1 MTELKLLLIAL
12 FLLQFNFSFSQ
23 KTEVDSL
30 LKEYKK
36 CKTDSSK
43 IDIYLSVAAVYLNT
57 EPSNAIVYGK
67 KALADARKIH
77 DCYREQLALLTMGM
91 GYEDIGD
98 INNAFSYFNECYK
111 VALNANDI
119 KGLAEINLSIG
130 ILYSDI
136 GNQQLALEY
145 YTNAYQYFSK
155 ANNQRGICKSYL
167 NMSDALYN
175 SNNSDKALFY
185 LQKALEISRNNN
197 GYILLYIYSNISEA
211 YCRKKEFNLAKENV
225 LKGLKLAEKSD
236 NLYILSSDYLI
247 LAKIYLA
254 FNDVA
259 NAEIYIKKGFEIAE
273 QTGIKEV
280 LIDSYDLYSQV
291 LKKQKKFHEALQ
303 FENLYINT
311 KDSVQSSLNNNL
323 LQAYETEKKDMELAI
338 IKTSELQKDAELKK
352 QHFVTII
359 ILSTLL
365 LLISIAAYVMYSSR
379 KIKNANFAL
388 EEANNE
394 INEKQKEIVCQNN
407 ELSLNNEK
415 IIQQSNHIEELNNIK
430 DRLFAIISHDL
441 RSPLNNLRKTLDL
454 VINGKLSKEQFQTV
468 FPMLD
473 KSLTT
478 VSNFLDNLLEW
489 SKSQL
494 KGESVERSVFDISL
508 LIKGELELLESQAAE
523 KQIILSNQASVGIN
537 VFADRNMIDLV
548 VRNLI
553 SNAIK
558 FCYPNGNITVYNLQ
572 KGNDMVEISVKDN
585 GKGIALE
592 NIGKVFQNNGKY
604 TTLGTNNE
612 MGTGLGLLLCK
623 NFIEKLGGE
632 IGVESIENEGARF
645 WFTLPSASF

>member
-1 MTELKLLLIAL
+1 MNQLKSLFAVILLFQI
-12 FLLQFNFSFSQ
+12 NFCYSQ
-23 KTEVDSL
+23 KVEVDSL

-36 CKTDSSK
+36 CKTDTGK
-43 IDIYLSVAAVYLNT
+43 IDINLSIAAVYLNT

-67 KALADARKIH
+67 KALEGARKIH
-77 DCYREQLALLTMGM
+77 ECYREQLALLTMGM
-91 GYEDIGD
+91 GYEDKGD
-98 INNAFSYFNECYK
+98 INNAFTYFNDCYK

-136 GNQQLALEY
+136 GNQQLAIDY
-145 YTNAYQYFSK
+145 YTNACQYFSK
-155 ANNQRGICKSYL
+155 TNNMRGVCKCYV

-175 SNNSDKALFY
+175 SNNSDKALYY

-197 GYILLYIYSNISEA
+197 NYILLYIYSNISEA
-211 YCRKKEFNLAKENV
+211 YCRKKEFTLAKENV
-225 LKGLKLAEKSD
+225 LKGLELAEKSN
-236 NLYILSSDYLI
+236 NLYILSSDYII

-254 FNDVA
+254 FNDIK

-280 LIDSYDLYSQV
+280 LIDCYNLYSQV
-291 LKKQKKFHEALQ
+291 LREQNKFHEALL
-303 FENLYINT
+303 FKNLYINT

-323 LQAYETEKKDMELAI
+323 LQAYEAEKKDMELAI
-338 IKTSELQKDAELKK
+338 IKTSELQKDAELKR
-352 QHFVTII
+352 QHFISII

-365 LLISIAAYVMYSSR
+365 ILILIAVYVLYSSN
-379 KIKNANFAL
+379 KIRNANLAL
-388 EEANNE
+388 EEANDE
-394 INEKQKEIVCQNN
+394 INAKQKEIVCQNN
-407 ELSLNNEK
+407 ELSLNNEM
-415 IIQQSNHIEELNNIK
+415 IIQQSQHIEELNKIK

-454 VINGKLSKEQFQTV
+454 VIKGKLSKEQFQTV

-489 SKSQL
+489 SKSQI
-494 KGESVERSVFDISL
+494 KGESVDRTVFDISI
-508 LIKGELELLESQAAE
+508 LIKEELELLESQAAE
-523 KQIILSNQASVGIN
+523 KQINLSNQVSVGTY

-548 VRNLI
+548 IRNLI

-558 FCYPNGNITVYNLQ
+558 FCYPNGKINVYNLQ
-572 KGNDMVEISVKDN
+572 KSNGMIEISVKDD
-585 GKGIALE
+585 GKGIAAE
-592 NIGKVFQNNGKY
+592 SMGKVFQNNGKF

-632 IGVESIENEGARF
+632 IGVESIENKGARF
-645 WFTLPSASF
+645 WFTLPSASV